1 MKWLLVLIA
10 INQYAD
16 GSSEHYI
23 LTSPTFNSLQ
33 QCQQEAMVN
42 HQQVEQLALDHF
54 GGPAK
59 VYCFDQENLKEYLEQ
74 NAITGP
80 TNPVKKK
87 SI

>member
-1 MKWLLVLIA
+1 
-10 INQYAD
+10 
-16 GSSEHYI
+16 
-23 LTSPTFNSLQ
+23 
-33 QCQQEAMVN
+33 MVN